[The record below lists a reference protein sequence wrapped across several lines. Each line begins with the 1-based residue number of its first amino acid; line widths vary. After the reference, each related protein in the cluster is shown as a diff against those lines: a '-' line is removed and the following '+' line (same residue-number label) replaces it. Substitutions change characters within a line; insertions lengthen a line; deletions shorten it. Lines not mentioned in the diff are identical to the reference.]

1 MATLSSRSECRMM
14 KTAFSSAVR
23 ATVAKP
29 FSSSEI
35 SFAGSDV
42 CEELEDFATSEDEE
56 TSVSCDDE
64 IADELV

>member
-1 MATLSSRSECRMM
+1 MATLSS
-14 KTAFSSAVR
+14 
-23 ATVAKP
+23 AKP

-56 TSVSCDDE
+56 TGVSCDDE